1 MSFRT
6 AFLSSIL
13 VAGAF
18 AAGIG
23 PVVADQPFDL
33 SPEQPGRVRAGKSEA
48 VIAGIPADFKFAQD
62 GKFTVAITPDGL
74 PPIATFA
81 TDTTTIVGA
90 DPDIALI
97 IADKLGRELDL
108 VPVAWEDW
116 PLGLV
121 SGKYDAVI
129 NNVGV
134 TEERKKK
141 YDFSSYRQGLHGFYV
156 SIDSPIRKIAE
167 PRDIAGL
174 RVITD
179 AGTIQEKII
188 LEWNRLNEAAGLE
201 AADIIYFDDVAAS
214 SLAIRSGRADT
225 IFSMNSVQAYQAALT
240 GETRAVGTVNAG
252 WPLTTDVGVTTRKDS
267 GLAAAI
273 TGALN
278 EAIAGGEYRRILDRW
293 KLSAESIEASRTNPP
308 GLASF

>member
-6 AFLSSIL
+6 VFFSSIL
-13 VAGAF
+13 MASAF
-18 AAGIG
+18 AFGIG
-23 PVVADQPFDL
+23 PAATEQLFDL
-33 SPEQPGRVRAGKSEA
+33 SPEQPGRIRVQISEA
-48 VIAGIPADFKFAQD
+48 VVAGVPTNFKFAQD
-62 GKFTVAITPDGL
+62 GKFTVAITPVGL

-90 DPDIALI
+90 DPDIALV
-97 IADKLGRELDL
+97 IADKLGRQLDL
-108 VPVAWEDW
+108 VPVVWEDW

-141 YDFSSYRQGLHGFYV
+141 YDFSSYRQGLQGFYV
-156 SIDSPIRKIAE
+156 TTNSPIQKIAE
-167 PRDIAGL
+167 PRHIAGL
-174 RVITD
+174 RVITE
-179 AGTIQEKII
+179 AGTIQERII
-188 LEWNRLNEAAGLE
+188 LEWNRLNEAAGLKP
-201 AADIIYFDDVAAS
+201 ADIIYFDDVAAS

-225 IFSMNSVQAYQAALT
+225 IFSTHSVQAYQAALT

-252 WPLTTDVGVTTRKDS
+252 WPLTADVGVTTRKGS
-267 GLAAAI
+267 GIADAI
-273 TGALN
+273 TAALN
-278 EAIAGGEYRRILDRW
+278 EAIASGEYRRILDRW
-293 KLSAESIEASRTNPP
+293 KLTAESIEVSRTNPP